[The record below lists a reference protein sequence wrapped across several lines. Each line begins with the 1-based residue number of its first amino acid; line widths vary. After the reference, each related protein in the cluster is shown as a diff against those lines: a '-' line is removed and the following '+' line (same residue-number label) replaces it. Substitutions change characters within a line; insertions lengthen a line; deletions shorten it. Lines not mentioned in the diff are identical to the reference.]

1 MDTAAL
7 SILYTWIRNN
17 EVTFLQVIYKA
28 WHIQV
33 GVCTVCV
40 CMFIRVCVILCTC
53 AWIYKSFLALCWP
66 GWSYLDSV
74 SYKMSYDEW
83 EEFTDDLSVC
93 SCVSL
98 RQSEVQI
105 IQSSIIWVQP
115 HSFSITLLPRYRYFI
130 KLLID
135 NTFTEQEVKM
145 CGVFFLNWF
154 EFFQHCL

>member
-1 MDTAAL
+1 LEYCSCSVAVLLVMDTAPL

-53 AWIYKSFLALCWP
+53 AWIYKSILALC
-66 GWSYLDSV
+66 WSYLDSV

-98 RQSEVQI
+98 IAQCFYWDSQKYR
-105 IQSSIIWVQP
+105 
-115 HSFSITLLPRYRYFI
+115 SFIASLES
-130 KLLID
+130 LID
-135 NTFTEQEVKM
+135 NTFTKQEVKI
-145 CGVFFLNWF
+145 CVFCVFFTI
-154 EFFQHCL
+154 